1 MPDTP
6 LTAPAPTL
14 LALDF
19 DGVLCDG
26 MIEYFQTAW
35 RGYCR
40 IWSPEEKTPP
50 AGLAEAFYR
59 TRPVVETG
67 WEMPLVVRSLL
78 QGIAEADILANWG
91 TLAKQQIER
100 EGLNPA
106 DLSAAVDGSRDEWIA
121 ADLDTWLA
129 QHRFYPGVVARLAQ
143 TLHSGINVY
152 IISTKESRFIRQL
165 LAQQGV
171 DFPGDRLIGKEIRQ
185 PKAQTL
191 RDLIQ
196 QHTHDGTPP
205 VVWFVE
211 DRLKTLQT
219 IQPQPDLAG
228 VTLFLADW
236 GYNTA
241 AERDTA
247 QQDPQIHLIS
257 LAQFAGAF
265 PGWLTA

>member
-1 MPDTP
+1 MSNAVLAD
-6 LTAPAPTL
+6 AMPTL

-40 IWSPEEKTPP
+40 IWSPEDKTPP
-50 AGLAEAFYR
+50 AGLAESFYR

-67 WEMPLVVRSLL
+67 WEMPLIVRSLL
-78 QGIAEADILANWG
+78 QGISEAEILADWG

-129 QHRFYPGVVARLAQ
+129 QHRFYPGVVERVAQ
-143 TLHSGINVY
+143 ALQSGLDVY

-165 LAQQGV
+165 LAQRGV

-196 QHTHDGTPP
+196 QHTQDGTPP
-205 VVWFVE
+205 AVWFVE

-219 IQPQPDLAG
+219 IQPQPDLAT
-228 VTLFLADW
+228 VRLFLADW

-265 PGWLTA
+265 PGWLPA